1 MKRVLIIG
9 DGSSVFVLN
18 HAKNIITHANDIVLD
33 ILLTNSFLKP
43 DYSAYFSE
51 VHFSYKNSFLTKI
64 PLLKGPIIRIII
76 CLYLLR
82 FKKKYDILHVQFL
95 NDNIIYFNI
104 FSRIAPKIIFSI
116 WGSDFYRAK
125 GVNLFFK
132 KRVLKNADIVTF
144 ANEQTKDDFSK
155 KISSKAEYKICRFG
169 LLPLDYLQNINS
181 TKLESRNY
189 LGLPKNK
196 IIITIG
202 YNLNPNQQHLMI
214 LQEIIKL
221 KNSDYFKD
229 IFLILPIT
237 YPNDKSRYK
246 TTLIKFLELSE
257 LPYKIY
263 ETFLPETDNAHL
275 RNCSDIMIQLQ
286 TSDQLSGAMQEYLY
300 SENIVITGSW
310 LPYKVLFDKG
320 IKMISVNSISELS
333 GVLNKTIENL
343 DVIRNSVSE
352 NKNIILEFSS
362 WDKNIRSWIEIYN

>member
-263 ETFLPETDNAHL
+263 ETFLPETDSAHL